1 MAFTEFENKRF
12 EKLVGQ
18 FIEKHRPSAEMR
30 DKVDLS
36 FRIDGQS
43 IVIFEIRA
51 SFHQPGVKIES
62 NIAKATFVKSQN
74 FWKVYWQRADLK
86 WHSYSPHPQVKA
98 VQEFL
103 ALVEQDQHACF
114 WG

>member
-1 MAFTEFENKRF
+1 MAFTELETKRY

-36 FRIDGQS
+36 FRIAGQS

-51 SFHQPGVKIES
+51 ILQKPGVKIES
-62 NIAKATFVKSQN
+62 NVAKATYVKAQTC
-74 FWKVYWQRADLK
+74 WKVYWQRADLK
-86 WHSYSPHPQVKA
+86 WHSYPPRPQVKS
-98 VQEFL
+98 VQDFL
-103 ALVEQDQHACF
+103 ALVEQDQHGCF